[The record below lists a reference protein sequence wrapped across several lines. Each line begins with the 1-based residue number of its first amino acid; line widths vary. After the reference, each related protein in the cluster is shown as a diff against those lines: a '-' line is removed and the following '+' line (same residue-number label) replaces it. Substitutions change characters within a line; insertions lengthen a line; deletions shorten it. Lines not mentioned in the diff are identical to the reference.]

1 MEIYKSSIIAYF
13 NKRKRLSENEISSL
27 NTLFEQKT
35 FLKGEIILQKG
46 EICNQIYYI
55 EKGILKTYFI
65 NNEDKEAINGIAIEN
80 NFCTS
85 ISSFIHQKPSHETI
99 MALQTSLVYSINYS
113 NFKLLIEKFP
123 VYKELYISILEDYL
137 HFMTWRLESVMVLD
151 AKQRYH
157 TFMKMYPKLFHKI
170 SNKELAEYLA
180 ISPETL
186 SRIKSKI

>member
-1 MEIYKSSIIAYF
+1 MGIYKSSIIAYF

-170 SNKELAEYLA
+170 SNKELAEYIA

>member
-1 MEIYKSSIIAYF
+1 MGIYKSSIIAYF